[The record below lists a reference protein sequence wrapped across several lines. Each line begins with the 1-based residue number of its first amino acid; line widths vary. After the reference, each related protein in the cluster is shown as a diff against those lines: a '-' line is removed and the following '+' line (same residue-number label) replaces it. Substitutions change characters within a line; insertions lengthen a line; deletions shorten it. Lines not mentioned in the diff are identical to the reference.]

1 MIIVV
6 RICRRQDSTLLSKF
20 LMYDVFRMCELMF
33 ETFDVPAVFMSKDA
47 VLSCYAVGRTSGLV
61 IDCGASGKLDHQ
73 SPCRI

>member
-1 MIIVV
+1 
-6 RICRRQDSTLLSKF
+6 
-20 LMYDVFRMCELMF
+20 MYDVFRMCELMF